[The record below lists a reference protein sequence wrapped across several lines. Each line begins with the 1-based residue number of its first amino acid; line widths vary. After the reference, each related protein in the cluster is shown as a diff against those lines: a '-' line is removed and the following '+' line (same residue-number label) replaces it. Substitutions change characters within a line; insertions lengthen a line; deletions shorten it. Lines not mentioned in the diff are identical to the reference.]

1 MNLDKL
7 LVELEGIGRIA
18 KEWKMQRA
26 IADIEREIVLAKLRD
41 IYTEIKL
48 SSAEI
53 VGSAQTAD
61 NNTCENCISVTP
73 DPSVPVSSKKDATPS
88 ETLSGSEKHV

>member
-48 SSAEI
+48 GSAEI

-61 NNTCENCISVTP
+61 NNTCEI
-73 DPSVPVSSKKDATPS
+73 VSQQLLTLRFLFLRKKMLLHLKPYLVRRS
-88 ETLSGSEKHV
+88 M